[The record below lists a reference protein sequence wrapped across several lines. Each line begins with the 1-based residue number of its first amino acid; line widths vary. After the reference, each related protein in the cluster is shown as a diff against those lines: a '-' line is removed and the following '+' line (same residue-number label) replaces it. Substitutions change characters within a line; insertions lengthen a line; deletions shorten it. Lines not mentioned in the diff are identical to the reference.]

1 MKEIDRLKKIM
12 FRKCKLAPYVK
23 PNSVFCFPDIDNSSP
38 LTSKSSKVGEWFIFK
53 FGTTGLV

>member
-1 MKEIDRLKKIM
+1 M
-12 FRKCKLAPYVK
+12 FRKCKLTPYLK
-23 PNSVFCFPDIDNSSP
+23 LYSVFCFPDIDNSSP